1 MAEIGQVYG
10 SNVQLRLAA
19 AARNVRV
26 QSVPTSSRPGESTG
40 APTGMKLPPEQALR
54 EVARGVTDYIA
65 TNRLTGDGGYRAFK
79 AEFVSDIPEDMLA
92 EDEVRLIEKLS
103 QELLD
108 QMANDPLKNTMN
120 NRSSVAS
127 TLSGQAPLADTN
139 KTLGSASL
147 IDAAVNDGNEGP
159 AQLSGMTVPATAKA
173 AALGAESNLIL
184 PGKDET
190 LGLTITEAASTRE
203 EPIAMTW
210 ATANGAAVPGSTVA
224 HDGEDLPI
232 QQIFTRGLPGGAFDS
247 HDTPAITTSLADR
260 SGILNLFG
268 DSENLSVSESPE
280 VTPIFVGALQ
290 QSEASG
296 LSVASLQGHPS
307 ALLRVDLK
315 EILGG
320 KMAELHIRHDE
331 ALIIGRV
338 AVLLEQV
345 NGLAR
350 LYEEQ
355 ERTLANSRQK
365 PLSTIDPAL
374 RQFLAVALGI
384 VVDGNKVLTTPF
396 SVGVT
401 KGDDGL
407 LVLDPGLLRSALES
421 NRDEA
426 VTVLKS
432 MANSLYESINIYV
445 DPRLLSRFSE
455 LLGAGATDETDR
467 SRKETER
474 RCKKEKDS
482 LEKRFLEVTL
492 ILEESGKLRDWLMN
506 VVISFGPGVG
516 NEEARDEVT
525 RRPLPAVDLAGDK
538 EELAVFNEG
547 GQLPQEIMTLFVAC
561 TGRALE
567 EEIDTSIKL
576 LLKRKSLS
584 DKILADTP
592 VLEPRTA
599 MVCLANEELIIEKIE
614 TERRKLFESL
624 DELARTSVAA
634 RTYRPLFPW
643 PPPMAAFVASEG

>member
-19 AARNVRV
+19 AARNVRA
-26 QSVPTSSRPGESTG
+26 QSVPASSGPDESTS

-65 TNRLTGDGGYRAFK
+65 TNRLTGDEGYRAFK
-79 AEFVSDIPEDMLA
+79 AEFISDIPEDMLA
-92 EDEVRLIEKLS
+92 ENEMRLIEKVS

-120 NRSSVAS
+120 NRSSAAS
-127 TLSGQAPLADTN
+127 TLSGQVPLADTN

-147 IDAAVNDGNEGP
+147 IDAAVSDGNDGP
-159 AQLSGMTVPATAKA
+159 AQRSGMTVPATAKA

-210 ATANGAAVPGSTVA
+210 ATAHGAATPGSTVA
-224 HDGEDLPI
+224 HDGEDVPI

-247 HDTPAITTSLADR
+247 HDPPAITTSLAER
-260 SGILNLFG
+260 SGTTSVLNLFG
-268 DSENLSVSESPE
+268 DSENLSASESPE
-280 VTPIFVGALQ
+280 VTPVLVGALQ
-290 QSEASG
+290 QSEGSG
-296 LSVASLQGHPS
+296 LSVASLQGHPF

-331 ALIIGRV
+331 ALIMGRV

-365 PLSTIDPAL
+365 PLSTINPAL
-374 RQFLAVALGI
+374 RQFLAVALSI

-396 SVGVT
+396 SIGVT
-401 KGDDGL
+401 KSDDGL
-407 LVLDPGLLRSALES
+407 LVLDPALLRSALES

-426 VTVLKS
+426 VTVLKT
-432 MANSLYESINIYV
+432 MANSLYESINLYV

-455 LLGAGATDETDR
+455 IFGTGATDETDR
-467 SRKETER
+467 SKKETER

-506 VVISFGPGVG
+506 VVDKLRAGCGERGDS
-516 NEEARDEVT
+516 
-525 RRPLPAVDLAGDK
+525 RRSDKKTAAGCRCSLGSGGACRFQRRRTATAGDH
-538 EELAVFNEG
+538 
-547 GQLPQEIMTLFVAC
+547 
-561 TGRALE
+561 
-567 EEIDTSIKL
+567 
-576 LLKRKSLS
+576 
-584 DKILADTP
+584 
-592 VLEPRTA
+592 
-599 MVCLANEELIIEKIE
+599 
-614 TERRKLFESL
+614 
-624 DELARTSVAA
+624 
-634 RTYRPLFPW
+634 
-643 PPPMAAFVASEG
+643 AAFHRVYRSCARRGD